1 VASLESLPRSDDADY
16 RSGRDDVDESIVN
29 LVEMGR
35 WLQPPSTNTRI
46 RVIQANTPSFQF
58 YVPPYVVDSAVVD
71 RVLVDSTVID
81 SAVIDR
87 VSVDSTVV
95 DSALVDGG
103 VVDSDACFSDFHA
116 CMISGRRDNCP
127 CFCSLCLLLNSHA
140 CWSWWKQK
148 FVGEVQCF
156 RGLAEKH
163 VIMVVE
169 FMEDVVGRM
178 VDEAEKMAATDGML
192 DEMRAEEA
200 VEEEGADR
208 VVDKQRQPKTGN
220 TKTNKG
226 NGTKK
231 KSTEP
236 KTNKNQEIT
245 QARAKFPHTRS
256 KTITNTKD
264 LHRSSSF
271 QNTIE
276 CCLRW

>member
-1 VASLESLPRSDDADY
+1 
-16 RSGRDDVDESIVN
+16 
-29 LVEMGR
+29 VEVGR
-35 WLQPPSTNTRI
+35 WLQPPSTSTRI

-58 YVPPYVVDSAVVD
+58 YVLPYVVDSAVVDRVPVVSTVVGSDLVD

-95 DSALVDGG
+95 DSALVDRG
-103 VVDSDACFSDFHA
+103 VVDSDAWFFDFHA
-116 CMISGRRDNCP
+116 CMFSGPKDNGP

-140 CWSWWKQK
+140 CWSWRKQK

-169 FMEDVVGRM
+169 FMEGVVGRM

-200 VEEEGADR
+200 VEEKGADR
-208 VVDKQRQPKTGN
+208 VVDKQRQAKTGK

-226 NGTKK
+226 NGTRK

-256 KTITNTKD
+256 KTIINTKD